1 MTDFSAIDANFR
13 VETNIQQD
21 GLRFYDAL
29 QDPFRIYGVFYENG
43 KFRRMPESVAEETS
57 PGVLRLHTA
66 TAGGR
71 IRFQTDSP
79 YVAIHAK
86 MSEISRMSHFP
97 LTGTAGFDMY
107 AAWEGQPERYIGT
120 FIPPKDM
127 EDSYESILHFESVK
141 MREITVNM
149 PLYSGVDMVHI
160 GLQEDAT
167 ILPPKPYKPIKP
179 IVYYGSSITQGGCA
193 SRPGNTYESTICRR
207 LCVDYVSLGFSGNAK
222 GEQTVA
228 DYIAGLEMSVFVYDY
243 DYNAPTVEHLWKTH
257 AQMFKTIRKNHPDIP
272 IVMMTRPKVYLND
285 GEAERREII
294 RATYQNAKATG
305 DENVYFLTGA
315 ELLTDCGNDGSV
327 DGVHPT
333 DFGFASIAHVLGDL
347 VEKLV

>member
-43 KFRRMPESVAEETS
+43 KFRRMPESVAKETS
-57 PGVLRLHTA
+57 SGVLWLHTSS
-66 TAGGR
+66 AGGR
-71 IRFQTDSP
+71 VRFQTDSP
-79 YVAIHAK
+79 YVAIHTK
-86 MSEISRMSHFP
+86 MSRIHRMPHFT
-97 LTGTAGFDMY
+97 LSGTAGFDLY
-107 AAWEGQPERYIGT
+107 ASWEGQAERYINT
-120 FIPPKDM
+120 YIPPYGM
-127 EDSYESILHFESVK
+127 EDGFEGIIHFEDTK
-141 MREITVNM
+141 LREITINL
-149 PLYSGVDMVHI
+149 PLYSNVTQLYI

-167 ILPPKPYKPIKP
+167 IQPPNPYKPVKP

-193 SRPGNTYESTICRR
+193 SRPGNAYESTICRR
-207 LCVDYVSLGFSGNAK
+207 LGADYVNLGFSGNAK
-222 GEQTVA
+222 GEQTMA

-243 DYNAPTVEHLWKTH
+243 DYNAPTVEHLRNTH
-257 AQMFKTIRKNHPDIP
+257 EQMFKTIRKAHPDIP

-285 GEAERREII
+285 AEVERREIV
-294 RATYQNAKATG
+294 RATYQNAKAAG

-315 ELLTDCGNDGSV
+315 ELLADCGNDGAV

-333 DFGFASIAHVLGDL
+333 DYGFASMARVLGDL
-347 VEKLV
+347 LEKLV